1 MQNKTVG
8 QKIKEKRLEKGLT
21 QKQLGDLCEPKMKD
35 SAIRRYE
42 SGKVTPKTQTLKR
55 IAKALEVSVIE
66 LQSDFDFGFTDKKK
80 ILELFAGS
88 SSPITDS
95 RKYYLQL
102 FGETTQES
110 AESENSDKD
119 LLSFFHHLNDTGKDK
134 VIHYAADLAG
144 NPDYRKE
151 SDSTTPIA
159 AHNDNVDDA
168 EQQKLMKEDI
178 DEL

>member
-1 MQNKTVG
+1 MQNKTAG

-21 QKQLGDLCEPKMKD
+21 QKQLGDLCDPKMKD

-66 LQSDFDFGFTDKKK
+66 LQSDFDVGFTDKKK
-80 ILELFAGS
+80 LFELFAGNPS
-88 SSPITDS
+88 IIADS
-95 RKYYLQL
+95 RKYRLQL

-110 AESENSDKD
+110 TQSENSDEY

-134 VIHYAADLAG
+134 VIRYAVDLAG
-144 NPDYRKE
+144 NPYYRKE
-151 SDSTTPIA
+151 SDSTTPTA
-159 AHNDNVDDA
+159 AHNNESDQKDND
-168 EQQKLMKEDI
+168 
-178 DEL
+178 